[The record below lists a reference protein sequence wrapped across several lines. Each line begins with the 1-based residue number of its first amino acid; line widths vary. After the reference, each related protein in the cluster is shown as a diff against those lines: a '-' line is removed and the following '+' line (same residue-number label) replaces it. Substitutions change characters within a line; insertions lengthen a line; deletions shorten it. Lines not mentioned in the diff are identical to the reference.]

1 MPTETKTPKKTFTF
15 GTCSFAKSSPDV
27 EKIGASHK
35 ALNLFLSF
43 EEALKLNL
51 AIDEAVRRL
60 NSYNRATRAGKNA
73 ALNITLYLDKKRIT
87 VNEGK
92 L

>member
-1 MPTETKTPKKTFTF
+1 MEN
-15 GTCSFAKSSPDV
+15 
-27 EKIGASHK
+27 IGSDHR

-60 NSYNRATRAGKNA
+60 NSYNRATRAGKSA
-73 ALNITLYLDKKRIT
+73 ALNVTIYLDKKRIT